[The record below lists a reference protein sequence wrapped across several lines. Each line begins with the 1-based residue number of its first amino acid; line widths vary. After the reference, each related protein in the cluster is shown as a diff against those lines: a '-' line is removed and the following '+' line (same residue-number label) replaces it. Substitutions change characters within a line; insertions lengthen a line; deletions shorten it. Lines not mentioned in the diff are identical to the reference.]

1 MIVAAST
8 DRRRRGAGI
17 GGMTDTSVVRTGLD
31 DTSGPM
37 PGIANPPIWLNR
49 LSGGPLTRWI
59 DRLIGSSEVQ
69 SANVFRVVMSVV
81 PGGRYR

>member
-1 MIVAAST
+1 
-8 DRRRRGAGI
+8 
-17 GGMTDTSVVRTGLD
+17 
-31 DTSGPM
+31 M

-49 LSGGPLTRWI
+49 LSGGPLTRRI

-69 SANVFRVVMSVV
+69 SAKVFRVVMSVV